1 MAASDS
7 LIQHEVGSPVRERFV
22 VDQPA
27 AANDEIRW
35 YAVYTRSRHEK
46 RVQQQLEGKV
56 PECFLPLYEVV
67 RRWKNGK
74 ALVAYPLF
82 PGYLFARISFADR
95 RRIVTTPGVVCLV
108 GSGCGP
114 TAIPDQ
120 ELDAFRSCF
129 ERQMRMEP
137 HPYLTVG
144 RRVRVKRGPFAEM
157 EGILLRKK
165 GKWRLIVSIDLIARS
180 VAVEIDAND
189 VVPLQIA

>member
-1 MAASDS
+1 MSALNSV
-7 LIQHEVGSPVRERFV
+7 IEQVGDPVR
-22 VDQPA
+22 DCLA
-27 AANDEIRW
+27 AAQPTAARNELHW

-46 RVQQQLEGKV
+46 RVQQQLEENV

-82 PGYLFARISFADR
+82 PGYLFVRISFSDR
-95 RRIVTTPGVVCLV
+95 RRVVTTPGVVCMV
-108 GSGCGP
+108 GSRCGP

-120 ELDAFRSCF
+120 ELDAFRGCF
-129 ERQMRMEP
+129 ERQIRMEP

-144 RRVRVKRGPFAEM
+144 RRVRVKGGPFAGM

-165 GKWRLIVSIDLIARS
+165 GQWRLIVSIDLIARS

-189 VVPLQIA
+189 VDPLRIT